1 MLKVSLRAALVAAIG
16 LLASPLHAEM
26 AEIKVAQ
33 QYGISYLPL
42 MLMEE
47 QKLIEKHAKAA
58 GVDVKVDW
66 ARFAGGNVMNDA
78 LLSGGLQ
85 FASGGV
91 GPLVTLWS
99 RTKGNLDVKA
109 VSAINSMP
117 LYLNT
122 RNPDVKTIKDFTE
135 KDKIALPAVKVSIQ
149 AVTLQMAAEK
159 AFGAGQQNKLDALT
173 VSMSHP
179 DAQVALLSGA
189 SEITAHFG
197 SPPFQYQQLEK
208 PGIHT
213 VLTSY
218 DVLGGPATFNVVWT
232 TSKFRSENPKL
243 YDAFVK
249 ALDEAI
255 ALINKDKQAAAEAYL
270 RISKDKDARREHSR
284 DAERSGHRLHDDPA
298 ERDEVRRFH
307 GQDRLDQGEARLVEG
322 PFLPQHPR
330 RGRQLMPD
338 ASRADEAALPRS
350 RRDPRGARADRAP
363 RAPHAGADAARRST
377 RRQAR
382 ASSSS
387 ARISRRSAPSRR
399 AARSTRCSR
408 LPTPMPGAAWSR
420 TRRATTARRSRTR
433 RGSAASPPGS

>member
-1 MLKVSLRAALVAAIG
+1 MLNRSLRAALVAAIA
-16 LLASPLHAEM
+16 LLAPSLHAEL

-33 QYGISYLPL
+33 QFGISYLPL

-58 GVDVKVDW
+58 GVDVKVGW

-78 LLSGGLQ
+78 LLSNSLQ

-91 GPLVTLWS
+91 GPLVTLWA

-122 RNPDVKTIKDFTE
+122 RNPNVKTIKDFTE

-159 AFGAGQQNKLDALT
+159 AFGEGQQNKLDALT
-173 VSMSHP
+173 VSLSHP

-189 SEITAHFG
+189 SEITAHFT

-208 PGIHT
+208 PGIRT
-213 VLTSY
+213 VLSSY

-249 ALDEAI
+249 ALDEATAI
-255 ALINKDKQAAAEAYL
+255 INKDKKAAAEAYL
-270 RISKDKDARREHSR
+270 RISKDKDTVANIL
-284 DAERSGHRLHDDPA
+284 AMLNDPA
-298 ERDEVRRFH
+298 IVYTTT
-307 GQDRLDQGEARLVEG
+307 
-322 PFLPQHPR
+322 PQNVMKYVDFMNKI
-330 RGRQLMPD
+330 GSIKVKPD
-338 ASRADEAALPRS
+338 SWKDLFFPNV
-350 RRDPRGARADRAP
+350 
-363 RAPHAGADAARRST
+363 H
-377 RRQAR
+377 
-382 ASSSS
+382 
-387 ARISRRSAPSRR
+387 
-399 AARSTRCSR
+399 
-408 LPTPMPGAAWSR
+408 GAA
-420 TRRATTARRSRTR
+420 
-433 RGSAASPPGS
+433 GS